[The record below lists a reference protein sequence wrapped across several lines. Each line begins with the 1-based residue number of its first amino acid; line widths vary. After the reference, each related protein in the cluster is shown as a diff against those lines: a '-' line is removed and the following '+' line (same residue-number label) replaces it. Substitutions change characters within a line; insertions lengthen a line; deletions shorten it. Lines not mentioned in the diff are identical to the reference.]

1 MENRKLNVADFHC
14 DALSKLEAYPGMDF
28 SNDPRLD
35 VTSER
40 LAEGNVALQVF
51 AIYLSAERGR
61 ARFEDILGQIEAY
74 RERVACPGGLRWLR
88 WKEEVKEVG
97 LAGPAFGMLSLEG
110 VDGLEGKLFY
120 ARLCFELGVRFLGIT
135 WNYANWAADGVLER
149 RGGGFTERGRQLIDW
164 CNGSG
169 MLLDVSH
176 LAPAGFWELAE
187 RSKRPFIT
195 SHSNAAAV
203 CGHPRNLSDDQIRA
217 MIAMNGRIG
226 LTFVPWFVREGGGA
240 ERDDVRRHIEHIC
253 GLGGSGVLMF
263 GSDFDGIDAW
273 VKGLEHPGQYA
284 EFAELL
290 LRYYPEDEVRGWL
303 CGNALRYLEDQLP
316 SVADPNPD
324 AAGTE

>member
-1 MENRKLNVADFHC
+1 MVNMKLNVTDFHC
-14 DALSKLEAYPGMDF
+14 DVLNKLQASPGINF
-28 SNDPRLD
+28 GNDPRLD
-35 VTSER
+35 VTRER
-40 LAEGNVALQVF
+40 LEEGNVALQVF
-51 AIYLSAERGR
+51 AIYLSAVHGR

-74 RERVACPGGLRWLR
+74 RDQIAGPGGLRWLR

-97 LAGPAFGMLSLEG
+97 QPGPPFGMLSLEG
-110 VDGLEGKLFY
+110 VDGLEGNLFY

-149 RGGGFTERGRQLIDW
+149 RAGGFTERGRQLIEW

-187 RSKRPFIT
+187 LSKRPFIA

-203 CGHPRNLSDDQIRA
+203 CGHPRNLSDDQIKA

-226 LTFVPWFVREGGGA
+226 LTFVPWFVRDGGGA

-273 VKGLEHPGQYA
+273 VKGLEHPGQYV

-290 LRYYPEDEVRGWL
+290 LRYYPEDEVKGWL
-303 CGNALRYLEDQLP
+303 YGNALRYLEEQLP
-316 SVADPNPD
+316 SVTGPTAA
-324 AAGTE
+324 AAGV